1 MLSSTLLR
9 RCPPLAAMMVSANKE
24 CAREP
29 ARFESESESESA
41 PDWLTL
47 VIPFSDKIPEGKKGE
62 DHGQYAKVHTGVQAA
77 GRRAVQKVRHHY
89 AEVARGL
96 GVDPGSLSGWV
107 KQADRR
113 LEGGVVS
120 RYTCFNWHIE

>member
-1 MLSSTLLR
+1 
-9 RCPPLAAMMVSANKE
+9 MMVSANKE

-29 ARFESESESESA
+29 AWFESESA

-77 GRRAVQKVRHHY
+77 GRRAVQKVRHHLCGGG
-89 AEVARGL
+89 ARAGSGPRLAFRLGEAGGSEARGRGRL
-96 GVDPGSLSGWV
+96 PLHLFQLAYRMNAVLAEPGSIGA
-107 KQADRR
+107 ADDRK
-113 LEGGVVS
+113 G
-120 RYTCFNWHIE
+120 

>member
-1 MLSSTLLR
+1 MAST
-9 RCPPLAAMMVSANKE
+9 PKYTPEFKQQAV
-24 CAREP
+24 EP
-29 ARFESESESESA
+29 CRKSG
-41 PDWLTL
+41 T
-47 VIPFSDKIPEGKKGE
+47 
-62 DHGQYAKVHTGVQAA
+62 T
-77 GRRAVQKVRHHY
+77 Y

-113 LEGGVVS
+113 LEGGVVF